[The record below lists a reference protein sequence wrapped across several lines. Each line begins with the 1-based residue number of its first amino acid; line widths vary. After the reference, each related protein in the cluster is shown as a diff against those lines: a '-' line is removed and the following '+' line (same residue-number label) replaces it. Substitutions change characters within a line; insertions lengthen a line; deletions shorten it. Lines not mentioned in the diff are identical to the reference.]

1 MSVNLFSTLIDDL
14 LIEVLIRL
22 ASPRLLKVS
31 KAEAAIVIGNLK
43 LENVQDVL
51 SLAPDVWREVCRR
64 FHMLASRPH
73 FKARV
78 PNFKALELEV
88 QNAFFARCAEGFLKR
103 MSSSRYWRDQHWVVQ
118 WGGRQIFVVSILH
131 AQYYDTEVLHVSV
144 SIGDDGPLGSVD
156 FTERTDV
163 RKKVHVPRLDFPI
176 EPYLQRQY
184 FQFEDPFRN
193 AELVAV
199 NRWIA
204 KLRQEDRLL
213 RDIKYTFKV
222 AQLHR
227 AEGKTRD
234 VYVCYD

>member
-14 LIEVLIRL
+14 LTEVLIRVE
-22 ASPRLLKVS
+22 SPKLLKVS
-31 KAEAAIVIGNLK
+31 KAEAAILIGNLK

-51 SLAPDVWREVCRR
+51 SLAPNVWREVCRR
-64 FHMLASRPH
+64 FHNLTSQPH

-88 QNAFFARCAEGFLKR
+88 RNAFFARCAEGFLKP
-103 MSSSRYWRDQHWVVQ
+103 MSSSRYWRDHHWVVR
-118 WGGRQIFVVSILH
+118 WGGRQIFVVSILR
-131 AQYYDTEVLHVSV
+131 AQYYDEEVLHVSF

-163 RKKVHVPRLDFPI
+163 RKRVHVPRLDYPI
-176 EPYLQRQY
+176 EPYLQRAY
-184 FQFEDPFRN
+184 FQFQDPFGN
-193 AELVAV
+193 AELLAV
-199 NRWIA
+199 NQWIA

-213 RDIKYTFKV
+213 RDIKYTFRV
-222 AQLHR
+222 AQDHR